1 MPGGGELV
9 ETNVRVPPCAL
20 QALTAVMG
28 RNGGSR
34 DATVRR
40 LLAEHVQR
48 QEIKHPEDRLTHI
61 STVLRYP
68 RQPRGRKQPRTG
80 TPLRLR
86 LPADLAD
93 RARAVSLHLPG
104 QYPRAHR
111 DYQSRAL
118 TDAVMTAIACAEPFT
133 DYFLDGLFSLLRH
146 RAAHNLW
153 RLASVALCTRPEFHL
168 LHAAEKLRDGMEGGS
183 VQGLDLEQQR
193 LLDTVAAL
201 EEDVAWHSPARFIT
215 AANIARERLT
225 GPRAEE
231 NERMLYEEGEDFDA
245 LYRDTLHAREE
256 TRQKLLQGTADYD
269 WSGRGGTA
277 VWRAER
283 QVTLQNFEDWLVDR
297 TGTEP
302 AQMLAAP
309 PGWVLLRPDAWT
321 AAAPALTR
329 DGQIPQPFPQWQREG
344 RVLTFPYRNRQAL
357 WPVQRIQRAP
367 GWEPVPGIEAL
378 LAPARALP
386 AEKVLG
392 YIEALLIEWN
402 HHVDTEEEPA
412 FPSVLEISAGRA
424 YDIGLIT
431 AEERRAA
438 MAEAREMTLRG
449 MDEVI
454 ARFESDGVDTESLQH
469 LRAAR
474 GRFSEF
480 KCEAKGIDAGV
491 GSRLRVT
498 RALWRWPGGSAAAE
512 FRAGSSTD
520 LVQWL
525 ATAAHQESALILEL
539 AMHKAWQDAFDRY
552 GRRDRATGAWGRG
565 RV

>member
-1 MPGGGELV
+1 MPGSRELV

-20 QALTAVMG
+20 KALAVVMA
-28 RNGGSR
+28 RNGASR

-48 QEIKHPEDRLTHI
+48 QEPAHPEDRLTHI

-68 RQPRGRKQPRTG
+68 PPPVGRKQRHTG
-80 TPLRLR
+80 TRLRLR
-86 LPADLAD
+86 LPAGLAG
-93 RARAVSLHLPG
+93 RAREVSFHLPG

-111 DYQSRAL
+111 HYQSRAL

-133 DYFLDGLFSLLRH
+133 DEALDGLFPLLRH

-153 RLASVALCTRPEFHL
+153 RLVSVALCTRPEFNL

-183 VQGLDLEQQR
+183 VQGLDREQRR
-193 LLDTVAAL
+193 LLHTVVAL
-201 EEDVAWHSPARFIT
+201 ENEVAWHSPARFIT
-215 AANIARERLT
+215 AANIAREHLT

-231 NERMLYEEGEDFDA
+231 NERMLHEGGDDFDD

-256 TRQKLLQGTADYD
+256 TRRKLLHGTVEYD

-283 QVTLQNFEDWLVDR
+283 QVTLQDFEDWLVDPG
-297 TGTEP
+297 TGP
-302 AQMLAAP
+302 ARILVTP

-329 DGQIPQPFPQWQREG
+329 DGQLPQPFPQWQREG

-357 WPVQRIQRAP
+357 WPLQRIQPAP
-367 GWEPVPGIEAL
+367 GWEPVPGIETL
-378 LAPARALP
+378 LAPARKLP

-392 YIEALLIEWN
+392 YIEALLVEWD
-402 HHVDTEEEPA
+402 HPLDTEEEPA
-412 FPSVLEISAGRA
+412 FHRALEISADRA

-438 MAEAREMTLRG
+438 MAEARESTLRG
-449 MDEVI
+449 MDGVI
-454 ARFESDGVDTESLQH
+454 ARFEADGVDTESLQY

-474 GRFSEF
+474 GNFSKF
-480 KCEAKGIDAGV
+480 KSEAKQLDARV
-491 GSRLRVT
+491 GSRLQVT
-498 RALWRWPGGSAAAE
+498 RARWRWPGGSAAAE
-512 FRAGSSTD
+512 FRAGSSAD
-520 LVQWL
+520 LVQGL
-525 ATAAHQESALILEL
+525 AAAAHQGRELILEL
-539 AMHKAWQDAFDRY
+539 AMHRAWQDAFDRY
-552 GRRDRATGAWGRG
+552 GRRDRAPGAWGRG

>member
-1 MPGGGELV
+1 MPGSREFV
-9 ETNVRVPPCAL
+9 ETNVRVPLCAL
-20 QALTAVMG
+20 KALAVVMA
-28 RNGGSR
+28 RNGASR

-40 LLAEHVQR
+40 LLAEHVQS
-48 QEIKHPEDRLTHI
+48 QETARPEDRLTHI

-68 RQPRGRKQPRTG
+68 PPPVGRKHPHAG
-80 TPLRLR
+80 TRLRLR
-86 LPADLAD
+86 LPAGLAD

-111 DYQSRAL
+111 HYQSRAL
-118 TDAVMTAIACAEPFT
+118 TDAVMTAIAYAEPFT
-133 DYFLDGLFSLLRH
+133 DEALDGLFPLLRH

-153 RLASVALCTRPEFHL
+153 RLASVALCTRPEFNL
-168 LHAAEKLRDGMEGGS
+168 LHAAEKLRDGMEGES
-183 VQGLDLEQQR
+183 VQGLDREQQRR
-193 LLDTVAAL
+193 LLDTVVAL
-201 EEDVAWHSPARFIT
+201 ENEVAWHSPARFIT
-215 AANIARERLT
+215 AANIAREHLT
-225 GPRAEE
+225 GPRGKE
-231 NERMLYEEGEDFDA
+231 NERMLYEGGGDFDD

-256 TRQKLLQGTADYD
+256 TRQKLLHGTVEYD
-269 WSGRGGTA
+269 WTGRGGTA

-283 QVTLQNFEDWLVDR
+283 QVTLQDFAEWLVNP
-297 TGTEP
+297 GTEP
-302 AQMLAAP
+302 AQILATP

-329 DGQIPQPFPQWQREG
+329 EGQLPQPFPRWQREG
-344 RVLTFPYRNRQAL
+344 HVLTFPYRNRQAL
-357 WPVQRIQRAP
+357 WPLQRIQCAP

-402 HHVDTEEEPA
+402 HPFDTEEEPA
-412 FPSVLEISAGRA
+412 FPSILEIPADRA

-438 MAEAREMTLRG
+438 MAEARESTLRG

-454 ARFESDGVDTESLQH
+454 ARFEAHGADTESLQY

-474 GRFSEF
+474 GNFSNF
-480 KCEAKGIDAGV
+480 KSEAKRIDARV
-491 GSRLRVT
+491 GSRLQVT
-498 RALWRWPGGSAAAE
+498 RARWRWPGGSAAAE
-512 FRAGSSTD
+512 FRAGSSAD

-525 ATAAHQESALILEL
+525 AAAAHQGRELNLEL
-539 AMHKAWQDAFDRY
+539 AMHRAWQDAFDRY
-552 GRRDRATGAWGRG
+552 GRRDRAPGAWGRG

>member
-1 MPGGGELV
+1 MPGSRELV
-9 ETNVRVPPCAL
+9 ETNVRVPLCAL
-20 QALTAVMG
+20 KALTAVMA
-28 RNGGSR
+28 RNDASR

-48 QEIKHPEDRLTHI
+48 QELAHSEDRLTHI
-61 STVLRYP
+61 STALRYP
-68 RQPRGRKQPRTG
+68 APPRGRKQPHAG

-86 LPADLAD
+86 LPAGLAN

-118 TDAVMTAIACAEPFT
+118 TDAVMTAIAYAEPFT
-133 DYFLDGLFSLLRH
+133 DAFLDGLLPLLRH

-153 RLASVALCTRPEFHL
+153 RLASVALCTRPEFRL
-168 LHAAEKLRDGMEGGS
+168 LHAAEKLRDSMEGGS
-183 VQGLDLEQQR
+183 VEGMDLRQQR

-201 EEDVAWHSPARFIT
+201 EEDVAWHSPARFIV

-231 NERMLYEEGEDFDA
+231 NERMLYEEREDFDD
-245 LYRDTLHAREE
+245 LYHDILHAREE
-256 TRQKLLQGTADYD
+256 TRQKLLQGTTDYD

-283 QVTLQNFEDWLVDR
+283 QVALQHVEDWLVDR
-297 TGTEP
+297 TGTAP
-302 AQMLAAP
+302 AQMLTAP
-309 PGWVLLRPDAWT
+309 PGWMLLRPTAWT

-329 DGQIPQPFPQWQREG
+329 GGQLPQPFPQWLREG

-357 WPVQRIQRAP
+357 WPVQRSQRAP
-367 GWEPVPGIEAL
+367 GWEPIPGIETL

-392 YIEALLIEWN
+392 YIETLLIEWN
-402 HHVDTEEEPA
+402 HQFDPEEDPA
-412 FPSVLEISAGRA
+412 FRNVLEIPAGRA
-424 YDIGLIT
+424 HDIGLIT
-431 AEERRAA
+431 AEEGRAA
-438 MAEAREMTLRG
+438 MAEARERTLHG

-454 ARFESDGVDTESLQH
+454 ARFEDDGVDTETLQH

-474 GRFSEF
+474 GSFSEF
-480 KCEAKGIDAGV
+480 KRQAKRIDARI
-491 GSRLRVT
+491 GSRLQVT
-498 RALWRWPGGSAAAE
+498 RALWRWPGRSAAAE
-512 FRAGSSTD
+512 FCAGSSSD

-525 ATAAHQESALILEL
+525 AAAASQGGALILEL
-539 AMHKAWQDAFDRY
+539 AMHEAWQDAFDRY
-552 GRRDRATGAWGRG
+552 GRRDHATGAWGRG

>member
-1 MPGGGELV
+1 
-9 ETNVRVPPCAL
+9 
-20 QALTAVMG
+20 
-28 RNGGSR
+28 
-34 DATVRR
+34 
-40 LLAEHVQR
+40 
-48 QEIKHPEDRLTHI
+48 
-61 STVLRYP
+61 
-68 RQPRGRKQPRTG
+68 
-80 TPLRLR
+80 
-86 LPADLAD
+86 
-93 RARAVSLHLPG
+93 
-104 QYPRAHR
+104 
-111 DYQSRAL
+111 
-118 TDAVMTAIACAEPFT
+118 MTAIACAEPFT

-378 LAPARALP
+378 LAPARAL
-386 AEKVLG
+386 
-392 YIEALLIEWN
+392 
-402 HHVDTEEEPA
+402 
-412 FPSVLEISAGRA
+412 AGRE
-424 YDIGLIT
+424 G
-431 AEERRAA
+431 
-438 MAEAREMTLRG
+438 ARLHRG
-449 MDEVI
+449 
-454 ARFESDGVDTESLQH
+454 
-469 LRAAR
+469 
-474 GRFSEF
+474 
-480 KCEAKGIDAGV
+480 
-491 GSRLRVT
+491 
-498 RALWRWPGGSAAAE
+498 P
-512 FRAGSSTD
+512 
-520 LVQWL
+520 
-525 ATAAHQESALILEL
+525 AHRMEPP
-539 AMHKAWQDAFDRY
+539 R
-552 GRRDRATGAWGRG
+552 
-565 RV
+565 

>member
-1 MPGGGELV
+1 MPGNRELV
-9 ETNVRVPPCAL
+9 ETNVRVPPCAV
-20 QALTAVMG
+20 QALTAIMG
-28 RNGGSR
+28 RTGASR
-34 DATVRR
+34 DATVPR
-40 LLAEHVQR
+40 LLTEHVER
-48 QEIKHPEDRLTHI
+48 QEPMQPEDKLTHI

-68 RQPRGRKQPRTG
+68 RSPRGPKQPRDG

-86 LPADLAD
+86 LPAGLAD

-118 TDAVMTAIACAEPFT
+118 TDAVMTAIACAELFT
-133 DYFLDGLFSLLRH
+133 DDVLDGLLPLLRH

-168 LHAAEKLRDGMEGGS
+168 LRAAETLRDSMERGA
-183 VQGLDLEQQR
+183 VQSLNLQQQR

-201 EEDVAWHSPARFIT
+201 EEHVAWHSPARFIV
-215 AANIARERLT
+215 AANIAREHLT
-225 GPRAEE
+225 GPRAEQ
-231 NERMLYEEGEDFDA
+231 NEQMLYEEGKDFDD

-256 TRQKLLQGTADYD
+256 TRQKLLRGTWDYD
-269 WSGRGGTA
+269 WSGRGGAA

-283 QVTLQNFEDWLVDR
+283 QVTLQHVEDWLVDR
-297 TGTEP
+297 TGTAP

-309 PGWVLLRPDAWT
+309 PGWLLLRPAAWT

-329 DGQIPQPFPQWQREG
+329 DGQLPAPFPQWLREG

-357 WPVQRIQRAP
+357 WPLQRIQRAP
-367 GWEPVPGIEAL
+367 GWEPVPDIEAL
-378 LAPARALP
+378 LAPARPLP
-386 AEKVLG
+386 AGKVLG

-402 HHVDTEEEPA
+402 HPLDTEEEPA
-412 FPSVLEISAGRA
+412 FDSALQIPAGLA
-424 YDIGLIT
+424 HDAGLIT
-431 AEERRAA
+431 AEEHQAA
-438 MAEAREMTLRG
+438 MAEARERTLHG
-449 MDEVI
+449 MDTVI
-454 ARFESDGVDTESLQH
+454 ARFEDDGVDPDTLQH

-480 KCEAKGIDAGV
+480 KRQVKRIDARI
-491 GSRLRVT
+491 GSRLQVT
-498 RALWRWPGGSAAAE
+498 RALWRWPGRSAAAE
-512 FRAGSSTD
+512 FCAGPSAD

-525 ATAAHQESALILEL
+525 ATAAHLGSALILEL
-539 AMHKAWQDAFDRY
+539 AMQEAWHDAFDRY
-552 GRRDRATGAWGRG
+552 GRRDGAPGTWGRS

>member
-1 MPGGGELV
+1 MPGSGELV

-20 QALTAVMG
+20 KALTAVMARTG
-28 RNGGSR
+28 ASR

-48 QEIKHPEDRLTHI
+48 QEPAHPEDRLTHI

-68 RQPRGRKQPRTG
+68 APPRGRKDPRTDK
-80 TPLRLR
+80 PLRLR
-86 LPADLAD
+86 LPAGLAD
-93 RARAVSLHLPG
+93 RARVVSLHLPG
-104 QYPRAHR
+104 QYSRAHR
-111 DYQSRAL
+111 DYQSRTL
-118 TDAVMTAIACAEPFT
+118 TDAVMTAIAYAEPFT
-133 DYFLDGLFSLLRH
+133 DDVLDGLLPLLRH

-168 LHAAEKLRDGMEGGS
+168 LHAAEILRDGMEAAQS
-183 VQGLDLEQQR
+183 LDLEQQR

-201 EEDVAWHSPARFIT
+201 EEDVAWHSPARFIV

-225 GPRAEE
+225 GPRAEK
-231 NERMLYEEGEDFDA
+231 NERILYEEGGDWDN

-256 TRQKLLQGTADYD
+256 RRQELLHGTADYD

-283 QVTLQNFEDWLVDR
+283 QVTLQHVEDWLVDR
-297 TGTEP
+297 TGRAP

-309 PGWVLLRPDAWT
+309 PGWMLLRPAAWT
-321 AAAPALTR
+321 AAAPSLTR
-329 DGQIPQPFPQWQREG
+329 DGQLPQPFPQWVSEG
-344 RVLTFPYRNRQAL
+344 RILTFPYRSRQAL
-357 WPVQRIQRAP
+357 WPLQRIQRAP
-367 GWEPVPGIEAL
+367 GWEPIPGIEAL

-386 AEKVLG
+386 AGKVLG

-402 HHVDTEEEPA
+402 HPLDPEEEPVFHIA
-412 FPSVLEISAGRA
+412 LDTPASRA
-424 YDIGLIT
+424 QEIGLIT

-438 MAEAREMTLRG
+438 MAQARERTLRD

-454 ARFESDGVDTESLQH
+454 ARFEDDGIDTETLDY
-469 LRAAR
+469 LRGVR
-474 GRFSEF
+474 GNFREF
-480 KCEAKGIDAGV
+480 KRQAKRIDTRVA
-491 GSRLRVT
+491 SRLQIT
-498 RALWRWPGGSAAAE
+498 RALWRWPGRSAAAE
-512 FRAGSSTD
+512 FCAGASTG

-525 ATAAHQESALILEL
+525 AAAAHERSALILEL
-539 AMHKAWQDAFDRY
+539 AMHEAWQDAFDRY
-552 GRRDRATGAWGRG
+552 GRRDRATGAWSRG

>member
-1 MPGGGELV
+1 MPGSRELV
-9 ETNVRVPPCAL
+9 ETNVLVPPCAL
-20 QALTAVMG
+20 KALAVVMA
-28 RNGGSR
+28 RNGASR

-48 QEIKHPEDRLTHI
+48 QEPAHPEDRLTHI

-68 RQPRGRKQPRTG
+68 PPPVGRKQRHTG

-86 LPADLAD
+86 LPAGLAAK
-93 RARAVSLHLPG
+93 AREVSLHLPG

-111 DYQSRAL
+111 HYQSRAL
-118 TDAVMTAIACAEPFT
+118 TDAVMTAIAYAEPFT
-133 DYFLDGLFSLLRH
+133 DDTLEGLFPLLRH

-168 LHAAEKLRDGMEGGS
+168 LRAAEKLRDGLKGRPA
-183 VQGLDLEQQR
+183 QGLDREQQR

-201 EEDVAWHSPARFIT
+201 ENEVAWHSPARFIT
-215 AANIARERLT
+215 AANIAREHLT
-225 GPRAEE
+225 GPRGKE
-231 NERMLYEEGEDFDA
+231 NERMFYEDGEDFDD

-256 TRQKLLQGTADYD
+256 TRQKLLRGTVEYD

-283 QVTLQNFEDWLVDR
+283 QVILQDFEDWLVGPG
-297 TGTEP
+297 TGP
-302 AQMLAAP
+302 SQILATP

-329 DGQIPQPFPQWQREG
+329 DGQLPQPFPQWQREG

-357 WPVQRIQRAP
+357 WPLQRIQRAP

-378 LAPARALP
+378 LTPARALP
-386 AEKVLG
+386 TEKMLG

-402 HHVDTEEEPA
+402 HPFDTEKEPA
-412 FPSVLEISAGRA
+412 FPRVLEISADRA
-424 YDIGLIT
+424 YELGMIT

-438 MAEAREMTLRG
+438 MAEARESTLRG

-454 ARFESDGVDTESLQH
+454 ARFEADGADAESLRY

-474 GRFSEF
+474 GSFSKF
-480 KCEAKGIDAGV
+480 KSEAKQLDVRV
-491 GSRLRVT
+491 GSRLQVT
-498 RALWRWPGGSAAAE
+498 RARWRWPGGSAAAE
-512 FRAGSSTD
+512 FRAGSSAD

-525 ATAAHQESALILEL
+525 AAAAHQGRELILEL
-539 AMHKAWQDAFDRY
+539 AMHRAWQDAFDRY
-552 GRRDRATGAWGRG
+552 GRRDRTPGTWGRG

>member
-1 MPGGGELV
+1 MPGSRELV
-9 ETNVRVPPCAL
+9 ETNVRIPLCAL
-20 QALTAVMG
+20 KALTAVMARTG
-28 RNGGSR
+28 ASR
-34 DATVRR
+34 DATVRH

-48 QEIKHPEDRLTHI
+48 QEPAHPEDRLTHI

-68 RQPRGRKQPRTG
+68 RSPRGRKQPRAG

-86 LPADLAD
+86 LPDGLAD

-118 TDAVMTAIACAEPFT
+118 TDAVMTAIACVEPFT
-133 DYFLDGLFSLLRH
+133 DDVLDGLLPLLRH

-168 LHAAEKLRDGMEGGS
+168 LHAAEKLRDGMEAGA
-183 VQGLDLEQQR
+183 VQGLDFKQQR

-201 EEDVAWHSPARFIT
+201 EEDVAWHSPARFIV
-215 AANIARERLT
+215 AANIAREHLT
-225 GPRAEE
+225 GPRAEA
-231 NERMLYEEGEDFDA
+231 NERMLYEEGEDFDD
-245 LYRDTLHAREE
+245 LFRDTLHAREE
-256 TRQKLLQGTADYD
+256 TRQELLWGTADYD

-283 QVTLQNFEDWLVDR
+283 QVTLQHVEDWLVDR
-297 TGTEP
+297 TGTAP

-309 PGWVLLRPDAWT
+309 PGWMLLRPAAWT

-329 DGQIPQPFPQWQREG
+329 DGQLPQPFSQWLREG
-344 RVLTFPYRNRQAL
+344 CVLTFPYRNSQAL
-357 WPVQRIQRAP
+357 WPLQRIQRAP

-386 AEKVLG
+386 AGKVLG
-392 YIEALLIEWN
+392 YIEGLLIEWN
-402 HHVDTEEEPA
+402 HQLDPEEEPA
-412 FPSVLEISAGRA
+412 FDIALDTPADRA
-424 YDIGLIT
+424 QEIGLIT

-438 MAEAREMTLRG
+438 MAQARERTLRG
-449 MDEVI
+449 LDEVI
-454 ARFESDGVDTESLQH
+454 ARFEDDGIDTETLDF
-469 LRAAR
+469 LRGVRGNFREFKRQAKRIDTRVAAR
-474 GRFSEF
+474 
-480 KCEAKGIDAGV
+480 
-491 GSRLRVT
+491 LQVT
-498 RALWRWPGGSAAAE
+498 RALWRWPGRSAAAE
-512 FRAGSSTD
+512 FCAGASTG

-525 ATAAHQESALILEL
+525 AAAAHERSALILEL
-539 AMHKAWQDAFDRY
+539 AMHKEWQDAFDRY
-552 GRRDRATGAWGRG
+552 GRRDRGPGAWGRG